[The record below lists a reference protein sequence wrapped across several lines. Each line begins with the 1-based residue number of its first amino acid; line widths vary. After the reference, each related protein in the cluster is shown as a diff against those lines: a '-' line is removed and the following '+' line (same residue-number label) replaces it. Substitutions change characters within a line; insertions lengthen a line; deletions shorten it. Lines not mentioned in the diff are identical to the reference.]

1 MPEVNIM
8 QTTTS
13 KLLELADQTSE
24 EFVLAVT
31 AAYIAGI
38 ARGKA
43 AAQQPEPPAASLK
56 DQIGRK
62 HIILA

>member
-43 AAQQPEPPAASLK
+43 AAQQPEPPAA
-56 DQIGRK
+56 
-62 HIILA
+62 